1 MELNRKK
8 ISDSDIAAKEKE
20 IYDSVCAAVS
30 EYESWF
36 SNLGYELVATE
47 SEVND
52 DTGLNEDTLSFD
64 SSKYKSGY
72 VSSVTVYVRKFPE
85 TEEEE
90 EDDDDGIPE
99 IDTESQDYADKTLA
113 KSDSELKRT
122 FAFTKIMLIRIYT
135 VFWSERVS
143 VTDNADVLREDLKEF
158 YNALMN
164 SQNDEESAE
173 SENDNGE
180 N

>member
-1 MELNRKK
+1 MRVDLLRCL
-8 ISDSDIAAKEKE
+8 APLAQ
-20 IYDSVCAAVS
+20 
-30 EYESWF
+30 
-36 SNLGYELVATE
+36 
-47 SEVND
+47 
-52 DTGLNEDTLSFD
+52 
-64 SSKYKSGY
+64 
-72 VSSVTVYVRKFPE
+72 
-85 TEEEE
+85 EE